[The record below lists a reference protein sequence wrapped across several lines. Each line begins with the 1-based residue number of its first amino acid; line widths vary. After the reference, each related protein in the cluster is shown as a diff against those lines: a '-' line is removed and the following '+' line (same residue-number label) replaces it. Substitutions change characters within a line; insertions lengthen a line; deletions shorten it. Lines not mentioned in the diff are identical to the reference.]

1 LFAIKQGLLVKKGIV
16 VLLVVLALVV
26 LISPGLIGRMA
37 EKSVEENLNWAAEES
52 GALAVTSENF
62 SRGWFSS
69 EGQHRIEISDDKL
82 KAALGS
88 MAQAD
93 DIGPLPVLIID
104 THLDHGLVAVSSLAR
119 EKGSL
124 TPGLG
129 SAVSTLRVELP
140 DGETIELPGSIYSK
154 IGLSGELQSNY
165 VLPAGSFSEDS
176 GTLTW
181 GESDIDF
188 STNPNSGKI
197 TAAGRIGSLNV
208 EDGDEVVAI
217 SGLTFSTNQVPTQYG
232 FYTGD
237 VEVALGG
244 MSVTTGGMKAGGIK
258 RMKLDANSAVKSGLL
273 SGRTQLT
280 LDSEAIPQF
289 GEVSVIADVSLSG
302 ADAEAIGALQQAMQS
317 MQAQAAN
324 PDPQQIMALLGDD
337 LKQLLATGMEL
348 RFDQLDVTLPMGTVK
363 TRMDF
368 KVKEDSPA
376 TFEWT
381 SLLLATEASADI
393 SIPEGLIEM
402 ATQMNPQMGAALG
415 MGFLQKN
422 GDVYEL
428 KAEYA
433 KGLLT
438 VNGTPMP
445 IPLSMFQ

>member
-1 LFAIKQGLLVKKGIV
+1 MKKGIV

-26 LISPGLIGRMA
+26 LISPGIIGRMA

-69 EGQHRIEISDDKL
+69 EGQHRIEISDEKL

-88 MAQAD
+88 MAQTD
-93 DIGPLPVLIID
+93 DIGPLPVLIIN

-119 EKGSL
+119 DKGSL
-124 TPGLG
+124 APGLG
-129 SAVSTLRVELP
+129 SAVSTLSVELP
-140 DGETIELPGSIYSK
+140 DGETVELPGSIYSK
-154 IGLSGELQSNY
+154 IGLSGDLQSNY
-165 VLPAGSFSEDS
+165 VLPAGSFAEDG
-176 GTLTW
+176 GTLSW

-188 STNPNSGKI
+188 STNPSNGRV
-197 TAAGRIGSLNV
+197 TAAGRIGKLNV
-208 EDGDEVVAI
+208 EDGADVVAI
-217 SGLTFSTNQVPTQYG
+217 NGLTFSTDQVPTKYG
-232 FYTGD
+232 FSTGD
-237 VEVALGG
+237 VEVALSG
-244 MSVTTGGMKAGGIK
+244 MSVRNGGMAAGGIK
-258 RMKLDANSAVKSGLL
+258 SMKLDASTAVKNGLL
-273 SGRTQLT
+273 SGRTRLT

-289 GEVSVIADVSLSG
+289 GEVSVIADISLSG
-302 ADAEAIGALQQAMQS
+302 ADAEAIGALQRAMK
-317 MQAQAAN
+317 AQGAN
-324 PDPQQIMALLGDD
+324 NADPQQMMALLGDD
-337 LKQLLATGMEL
+337 LKQLLATGVEL
-348 RFDQLDVTLPMGTVK
+348 RFDQLDVTLPMGTVE
-363 TRMDF
+363 TRLDF
-368 KVKEDSPA
+368 KVKEDNPA

-393 SIPEGLIEM
+393 SIPEGLIDM
-402 ATQMNPQMGAALG
+402 ATQMNPQMGAAVG